1 MRSAAQTV
9 EAYLEEL
16 PPDRREALAAVRGV
30 ILDHLPEGYEES
42 MQSGMIGYSVPLA
55 RYPTTYN
62 KQPLGIAALA
72 SQKRYMVVYLNSV
85 YADPAEEAWF
95 KERYAASGKK
105 LDMGK
110 SCLRFRKLDDIALDV
125 VAEELE
131 RWPVERYI
139 EHYEATRPVKATRSK

>member
-1 MRSAAQTV
+1 MRSEAKTV
-9 EAYLEEL
+9 EEYLEEL
-16 PPDRREALAAVRGV
+16 PADRREALSAVRQV
-30 ILDHLPEGYEES
+30 ILGHLPDGYEEH

-55 RYPTTYN
+55 RYPRTYN

-95 KERYAASGKK
+95 KERYAKSGKK

-110 SCLRFRKLDDIALDV
+110 SCVYFRKLDDLPLDV
-125 VAEELE
+125 IAEELA
-131 RWPVERYI
+131 RWPVERFI
-139 EHYEATRPVKATRSK
+139 EHYEAARPPRAK